1 MYFYWIFLLFVLV
14 YVNNIILYVEDVE
27 EVILDL
33 IDELEDYYL
42 KEDYDL
48 NVVLILCLLLVVN

>member
-33 IDELEDYYL
+33 IDELEDYY
-42 KEDYDL
+42 
-48 NVVLILCLLLVVN
+48 